1 MKPAI
6 QFLVAIVFL
15 LILDSLW
22 LGFIMKKFYHTE
34 LGTLMRTVDGQF
46 KPILWA
52 AGMVYFAIALGIVVF
67 VLPRATDLA
76 QSFIYGACL
85 GFIIYGVY
93 DFTNLAT
100 IQNWSLKLTIV
111 DVAWGAFLC
120 GTTSLL
126 VTLVNNKF
134 AS

>member
-6 QFLVAIVFL
+6 QYLVALVIL
-15 LILDSLW
+15 LIIDSLW

-46 KPILWA
+46 KPVLWA
-52 AGMVYFAIALGIVVF
+52 AGMVYFALALGIVVF
-67 VLPRATDLA
+67 VLPRTAELT
-76 QSFIYGACL
+76 QSFLYGVCL

-100 IQNWSLKLTIV
+100 IQNWSLKLTFA
-111 DVAWGAFLC
+111 DVAWGSFLC

-126 VTLVNNKF
+126 TTLVNNKF
-134 AS
+134 TS